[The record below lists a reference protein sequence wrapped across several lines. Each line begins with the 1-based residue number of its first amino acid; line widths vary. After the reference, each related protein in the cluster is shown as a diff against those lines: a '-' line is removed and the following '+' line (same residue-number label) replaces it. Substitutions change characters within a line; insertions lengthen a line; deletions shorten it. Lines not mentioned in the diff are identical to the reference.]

1 MLIQVLCCGRTVE
14 KEGQFWKR
22 SQVSRGAIEKVV
34 LKSTCLSIRYT
45 VLMHSLQQLVTVVT
59 ITFCFNLYAWHNDFV
74 VVSGSETGNMDL
86 PTKDNMTSTAHQCFT
101 KSQDL
106 GTTDNNKIQYQSG
119 QSSKYL
125 LKSIALLQS
134 LHKDV
139 NSMWIWFVVYEII
152 SVQYDYYVRVLR
164 TGNKT
169 YFGIKT

>member
-14 KEGQFWKR
+14 KERQFWKG
-22 SQVSRGAIEKVV
+22 SQVSQGAIEKEV

-45 VLMHSLQQLVTVVT
+45 VLMHSLQQLVIAVTV
-59 ITFCFNLYAWHNDFV
+59 TFCFNLYAWHNNFV
-74 VVSGSETGNMDL
+74 VVSGTETGNMDL
-86 PTKDNMTSTAHQCFT
+86 PTKVTMTSAAPQCFT

-134 LHKDV
+134 LHADV
-139 NSMWIWFVVYEII
+139 NSMWNWIVVYQIM
-152 SVQYDYYVRVLR
+152 
-164 TGNKT
+164 
-169 YFGIKT
+169 